1 MDYKAPESHEATV
14 EDRYSTTLKIKD
26 KEYSVDVLDTAG
38 EEDFQNL
45 LDMWV
50 NFADGILLVFAV
62 NERESLEIA
71 KNKRE
76 RILKSK
82 GALNK
87 MPIFLVG
94 NKLDKDKREVFF
106 DEAENK
112 ASFYGIE
119 YFEISCKYNLN
130 IPEIYAR
137 MITQCIPN
145 ISNIPLQNSFKIN
158 TVNVKKKKK
167 DNKICC

>member
-38 EEDFQNL
+38 EEDFQNM

-87 MPIFLVG
+87 MPIVLVG
-94 NKLDKDKREVFF
+94 NKQDLENERQVTST
-106 DEAENK
+106 EAITLANTW
-112 ASFYGIE
+112 GIKYIE
-119 YFEISCKYNLN
+119 TSAKTNFNCTEAFTLLAEEIINERDNSSKKHRCCK
-130 IPEIYAR
+130 
-137 MITQCIPN
+137 CW
-145 ISNIPLQNSFKIN
+145 
-158 TVNVKKKKK
+158 
-167 DNKICC
+167 CCPFI